1 MPLSRPRPI
10 GEASLTIS
18 KSQVGRHLYDRVIGP
33 EGLLRD
39 RARLLCTNAIPY
51 VEQADEVIMLRR
63 GVILERGT
71 YADAIQ
77 GDTELSRLLLE
88 FGKSGGDEDDG
99 NGSGSDET
107 AVGDGPGGEHGIVAV
122 ADGKEKVE
130 EPEVDEA
137 TLNAEDLAIKLKLQ
151 QSHALSRRAQP
162 VPVAEQKMQTL
173 RELKRS
179 TRPKERREQ
188 GSVKWSVYKEYIK
201 ANGYVGV
208 RIETLKVAGE
218 ET

>member
-1 MPLSRPRPI
+1 
-10 GEASLTIS
+10 
-18 KSQVGRHLYDRVIGP
+18 
-33 EGLLRD
+33 
-39 RARLLCTNAIPY
+39 
-51 VEQADEVIMLRR
+51 MLRR

-77 GDTELSRLLLE
+77 GDSELSRLLLE
-88 FGKSGGDEDDG
+88 FGKSGGDDDDG

-107 AVGDGPGGEHGIVAV
+107 AVGDGPNG
-122 ADGKEKVE
+122 DGTVVGATGDGNEKVE
-130 EPEVDEA
+130 EPKVDEA
-137 TLNAEDLAIKLKLQ
+137 TLDAEDLAIKLKLQ
-151 QSHALSRRAQP
+151 QTHALSRRAQP
-162 VPVAEQKMQTL
+162 VPVTEQKMQTL

-208 RIETLKVAGE
+208 SFDVLGNPFSIRTRRG
-218 ET
+218 

>member
-1 MPLSRPRPI
+1 
-10 GEASLTIS
+10 
-18 KSQVGRHLYDRVIGP
+18 
-33 EGLLRD
+33 
-39 RARLLCTNAIPY
+39 
-51 VEQADEVIMLRR
+51 MLRR

-71 YADAIQ
+71 YSEAIQ
-77 GDTELSRLLLE
+77 GDTELSRLLIE
-88 FGKSGGDEDDG
+88 FGKSGGEEDDG

-107 AVGDGPGGEHGIVAV
+107 AVGDGPGDERNAGSEEK
-122 ADGKEKVE
+122 DKEKAE

-151 QSHALSRRAQP
+151 QSQAVKKRAEP
-162 VPVAEQKMQTL
+162 IPVAEQKLQTL

-201 ANGYVGV
+201 ANGYIGV
-208 RIETLKVAGE
+208 RARHSPVSDFVAA
-218 ET
+218 